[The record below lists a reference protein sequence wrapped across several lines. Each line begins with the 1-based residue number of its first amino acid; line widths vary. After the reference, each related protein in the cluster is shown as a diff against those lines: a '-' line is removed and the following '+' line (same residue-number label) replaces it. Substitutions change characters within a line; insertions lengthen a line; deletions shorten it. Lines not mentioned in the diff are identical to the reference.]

1 MDRITKNS
9 LVSNYKE
16 LFFKK
21 FKSKPEIISIA
32 PGRVNIIGE
41 HTDYNSGLAMPVAID
56 RWIVSMVSL
65 RSDAKVSVLSTNY
78 DKSILFNL
86 NDLKENTEL
95 WEKYIKSTIYV
106 LNKKYSFKNGFNILV
121 GGNVPIGFGMSSSAA
136 LEVSIISSILS
147 IYSKNYDKYELL
159 KICNEVESK
168 VLGIKSGMLDQYASI
183 FSKDKN
189 FLIIDFSS
197 MTHNYFKSNLRDSS
211 WVLVN
216 SMISRNLVNSEY
228 NNRVK
233 ECNIGLDM
241 INNIDKKNLS
251 FNDLTLEHIEFLKI
265 NEKIYNRLLHVVSE
279 NKRVKKM
286 KKEISVGNQ
295 VNVGKILLESHYS
308 LSKKYQVSCSE
319 IDSIINISKKHSGF
333 YGGRIMGG
341 GFGGCTINLIKSDL
355 KNDFISFVK
364 DKYYKK
370 YAIRIKTEEVFFT
383 SGLSVLTDL

>member
-1 MDRITKNS
+1 LDRITKNS
-9 LVSNYKE
+9 LVLNYKE
-16 LFFKK
+16 LFLKK

-41 HTDYNSGLAMPVAID
+41 HTDYNSGLAMPVAIN

-65 RSDAKVSVLSTNY
+65 RNDAKVNILSTNY
-78 DKSILFNL
+78 NKSILFNL
-86 NDLKENTEL
+86 NDLKDYTEL

-106 LNKKYSFKNGFNILV
+106 LNKKHSFKNGFNILV

-136 LEVSIISSILS
+136 LEVSIISAILS

-159 KICNEVESK
+159 KICNEVENK

-183 FSKDKN
+183 FSKDKK

-197 MTHNYFKSNLRDSS
+197 MTHNYFKSNLRDST

-241 INNIDKKNLS
+241 INNIEKKNLS
-251 FNDLTLEHIEFLKI
+251 FNDLTLEHIEFL
-265 NEKIYNRLLHVVSE
+265 
-279 NKRVKKM
+279 
-286 KKEISVGNQ
+286 
-295 VNVGKILLESHYS
+295 
-308 LSKKYQVSCSE
+308 
-319 IDSIINISKKHSGF
+319 
-333 YGGRIMGG
+333 
-341 GFGGCTINLIKSDL
+341 
-355 KNDFISFVK
+355 
-364 DKYYKK
+364 
-370 YAIRIKTEEVFFT
+370 
-383 SGLSVLTDL
+383 

>member
-1 MDRITKNS
+1 
-9 LVSNYKE
+9 
-16 LFFKK
+16 
-21 FKSKPEIISIA
+21 
-32 PGRVNIIGE
+32 
-41 HTDYNSGLAMPVAID
+41 
-56 RWIVSMVSL
+56 
-65 RSDAKVSVLSTNY
+65 
-78 DKSILFNL
+78 
-86 NDLKENTEL
+86 
-95 WEKYIKSTIYV
+95 
-106 LNKKYSFKNGFNILV
+106 
-121 GGNVPIGFGMSSSAA
+121 
-136 LEVSIISSILS
+136 
-147 IYSKNYDKYELL
+147 
-159 KICNEVESK
+159 
-168 VLGIKSGMLDQYASI
+168 MLDQYASI

-197 MTHNYFKSNLRDSS
+197 MTHNYFKSNLKDST
-211 WVLVN
+211 WILVN

-241 INNIDKKNLS
+241 VNNIEKKNLS
-251 FNDLTLEHIEFLKI
+251 FNDLTLENIEFLKI

-286 KKEISVGNQ
+286 KNEITVGNP

-308 LSKKYQVSCSE
+308 LSKKYQVSCTE

-341 GFGGCTINLIKSDL
+341 GFGGCTINLIKNDL
-355 KNDFISFVK
+355 KNDFISFIK

-370 YAIRIKTEEVFFT
+370 YAISIKTEEVFFT

>member
-21 FKSKPEIISIA
+21 FKLKPEIISIA

-41 HTDYNSGLAMPVAID
+41 HTDYNSGLAMPVAIN

-65 RSDAKVSVLSTNY
+65 RSDGKVSILSTNY

-95 WEKYIKSTIYV
+95 WEKYIRSTIYV

-147 IYSKNYDKYELL
+147 IYSKNYDKHELL
-159 KICNEVESK
+159 KICNEVENK

-197 MTHNYFKSNLRDSS
+197 MTHNYFKSSLRNST

-228 NNRVK
+228 KNRVK

-241 INNIDKKNLS
+241 INNIEKK
-251 FNDLTLEHIEFLKI
+251 IFLLMI
-265 NEKIYNRLLHVVSE
+265 
-279 NKRVKKM
+279 
-286 KKEISVGNQ
+286 
-295 VNVGKILLESHYS
+295 
-308 LSKKYQVSCSE
+308 
-319 IDSIINISKKHSGF
+319 
-333 YGGRIMGG
+333 
-341 GFGGCTINLIKSDL
+341 
-355 KNDFISFVK
+355 
-364 DKYYKK
+364 
-370 YAIRIKTEEVFFT
+370 
-383 SGLSVLTDL
+383 